1 MKTLVIASGN
11 AGKIREFQ
19 GLLQALPV
27 SVQPQ
32 PEGLEVEETGTT
44 FAANARL
51 KAQAVA
57 AATGEWALADDSGLS
72 VDALDGAP
80 GVHSARYA
88 PTDPERIARLL
99 KALNGSDQR
108 QAYFCAALCVAA
120 PDGTILLEVE
130 GRCDGLITAAPRE
143 IRVSATTD
151 LRSCWNRPHLRRDAV
166 GGEKAARPPRQSLQ
180 PPGTQVAPVA
190 RSKLKKNLG
199 YKGSRGM
206 VCTVRPAADE
216 VHGHRHDHGLQR
228 ADRGRSSVHRS
239 RLGLG
244 PDLCE
249 STGCR

>member
-27 SVQPQ
+27 CLQPQ

-57 AATGEWALADDSGLS
+57 AARGEWALADDSGLS
-72 VDALDGAP
+72 VDALNGAP

-99 KALNGSDQR
+99 KALIGSDQR

-130 GRCDGLITAAPRE
+130 GRCDGLITASP
-143 IRVSATTD
+143 
-151 LRSCWNRPHLRRDAV
+151 L
-166 GGEKAARPPRQSLQ
+166 SLI
-180 PPGTQVAPVA
+180 
-190 RSKLKKNLG
+190 
-199 YKGSRGM
+199 
-206 VCTVRPAADE
+206 
-216 VHGHRHDHGLQR
+216 HI
-228 ADRGRSSVHRS
+228 
-239 RLGLG
+239 
-244 PDLCE
+244 
-249 STGCR
+249 